1 MTREKAS
8 FRDPSGFLFERE
20 GQLYRQVN
28 AGYQTQYEHLMNSGL
43 YRDLTA
49 AGLLVPHQ
57 EIDIAPEDPGSCYKV
72 IKPTRLALISYPYEW
87 CFSQL
92 KDAALA
98 TLEIQCLAMKH
109 GMSLKDASAYNIQ
122 FHQGRPILID
132 TLSFDMADMTR
143 PWVAYRQ
150 FCQHFLAPLSLM
162 SHRDI
167 RLGQLLRIHIDG
179 LPLDLASRL
188 LPTRTRFSFSL
199 LSHIHLH
206 ARSQQKHA
214 DSAVTGNPQ
223 LLERKISPLG
233 FKGLISSL
241 QNTTRA
247 LKRPIRKTEWGE
259 YYSDTNYSD
268 KASDDKAV
276 FIGRWIEKIAPKNLW
291 DLGANTGRYTR
302 LASQRG
308 VAAVAFDIDP
318 TAVEYNYSEL
328 QKKGETN
335 ILPLLLD
342 LTNPSPA
349 LGWANRERGSLG
361 DRGPVD
367 MLMALALVHHLAISN
382 NVPLPMIAGYFASL
396 CRHLII
402 EFVPKE
408 DSQVRRLLA
417 SRQDIFSDYHSQGL
431 ETAFQE
437 NFHLLERHQV
447 SDSDRI
453 LYLYEK
459 K

>member
-57 EIDIAPEDPGSCYKV
+57 EIDMAPEDPGSCYKV

-188 LPTRTRFSFSL
+188 LPSRTRFSFSL

-214 DSAVTGNPQ
+214 DSAATGNPQ

-268 KASDDKAV
+268 RASDDKAV

-453 LYLYEK
+453 LYLFEK

>member
-57 EIDIAPEDPGSCYKV
+57 EIDMAPEDPGSCYKV
-72 IKPTRLALISYPYEW
+72 IKPMRLALISYPYEW

-188 LPTRTRFSFSL
+188 LPSRTRFSFSL

-214 DSAVTGNPQ
+214 DSAATGNPQ

-268 KASDDKAV
+268 RASDDKAV

-453 LYLYEK
+453 LYLFEK